1 MEGIHVHQIIA
12 TLEEQ
17 VRQDEGEE
25 DAAGVELE
33 EEDEDEAWCEFVKVQ
48 IDMVSSV

>member
-1 MEGIHVHQIIA
+1 MEGLHVHQIIA

-33 EEDEDEAWCEFVKVQ
+33 EETWCEFVNVQ

>member
-1 MEGIHVHQIIA
+1 MEGLHVHQIIA

-33 EEDEDEAWCEFVKVQ
+33 EEDEDEAWCEFVNVQ